1 MRAIAISLTAIAD
14 SFSTTASE
22 HHLSNKTE
30 KKKWNVYGPRTLKDY
45 SLSDPVQFILC
56 IYK

>member
-14 SFSTTASE
+14 SFPTTASE

-30 KKKWNVYGPRTLKDY
+30 KKSGTYMVHGL
-45 SLSDPVQFILC
+45 
-56 IYK
+56 